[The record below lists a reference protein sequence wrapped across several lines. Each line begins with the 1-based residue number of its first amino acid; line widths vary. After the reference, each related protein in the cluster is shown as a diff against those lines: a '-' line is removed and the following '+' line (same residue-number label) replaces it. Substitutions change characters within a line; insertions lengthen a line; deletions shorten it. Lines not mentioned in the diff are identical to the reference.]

1 MSTPITFQS
10 QFQTC
15 SLEGF
20 VGDDGPNVEIAPAFP
35 NEKIRDYFIEHG
47 RWTVLQS
54 CSCRRFGGQCSS
66 RHAECRKLRGI
77 DEIPA

>member
-15 SLEGF
+15 SHEGL
-20 VGDDGPNVEIAPAFP
+20 VGTDGPEVELRPAFP
-35 NEKIRDYFIEHG
+35 NKNLRDYYLKHG
-47 RWTVLQS
+47 EWPVLNS

-66 RHAECRKLRGI
+66 AHVECRKLRGI
-77 DEIPA
+77 DEISA